1 MESSKTTFTSAII
14 ATMSMATMAAGRP
27 DVTGTIVNEQ
37 GEPMGFVN
45 VVLYSMPDSTF
56 IQGATSDSEGKF
68 NIVTPETGGILKVSS
83 IGYET
88 LYYPIS
94 SNGSYQSSHTGEIE
108 GGLIVQMREDAKM
121 LHEVTVKSQL
131 PKTKLTGNSL
141 VTAIQG
147 SVLEKSGTAKEM
159 LAKVPGMTLKG
170 DDLEVLGKGTPIY
183 YINGRKVNDKDEL
196 KRLRSEEIREV
207 EVITNPGAQY
217 DATVSAV
224 VRIKTIRRQGS
235 GFGYDLNVNDNSD
248 LVYGYNDPSASLNL
262 RYRHKN
268 VDFFGMVN
276 YWKWDGVQ
284 DSYPH
289 QQSVFKDSQGNLQ
302 TIEQMM
308 YLRHDTNAQGMNY
321 NLGFNW
327 QLSEN
332 HSVGMRVERHDIIK
346 TEIPA
351 TIDTDLRQWIVGQ
364 ESDSQ
369 HYEESHS
376 TQLGKHKQPYS
387 WEGNA
392 YYNGH
397 VGKLGIDFNF
407 DFVTNKTSESNEI
420 EERVNDVLSTM
431 HSDARNKSYML
442 ADKLVLSY
450 PLWKGRL
457 QAGTEMTFVTRNAQY
472 QINRSSLPATH
483 SEVKEANVAAFAEY
497 ACMIPK
503 VGSLSAG
510 IRYEH
515 VGFDYRPLSATPRGS
530 DSQAQT
536 SYPLGGIVGGTM
548 SRHTD
553 DFFPSFS
560 WANQW
565 GNWQTSLSYSYK
577 TMRPDFSMLDES
589 LLYLNSYSLQRGN
602 STLRNEKS
610 QQLGFNLRW
619 KYLNLYASYNHIVDG
634 INNWSY
640 LYNDLQSEG
649 DKLENEGMI
658 LIQVINLPTPIRI
671 ASAYLTANPTFG
683 CYSPNWTVGIQ
694 RYNVKNT
701 LADPREETG
710 KRDIHY
716 HRPMF
721 IMNLSNAFR
730 FKHSWQLEAN
740 LNTFTRGDFM
750 NMRLQNDTW
759 NLSFVVQKCWLKND
773 ALCLRASLYDALQR
787 TSQKV
792 EMDCGYYLLNQ
803 HSINNRQ
810 RLDIALR
817 YTFNAQQSK
826 YKGTGAGKE
835 AAGRMSN

>member
-1 MESSKTTFTSAII
+1 MTRGIKTTITSAII
-14 ATMSMATMAAGRP
+14 TLISINCLAAEAP
-27 DVTGTIVNEQ
+27 DVTGKIIDNN
-37 GEPMGFVN
+37 GEPMSFVN
-45 VVLYSMPDSTF
+45 VVLLNPADSAF
-56 IQGATSDSEGKF
+56 IQGATSGNDGEF
-68 NIVTPETGGILKVSS
+68 TITTAETGGILKFSS

-88 LYYPIS
+88 LFVNTRDYKGPIS
-94 SNGSYQSSHTGEIE
+94 IT
-108 GGLIVQMREDAKM
+108 MREDSKT
-121 LHEVTVKSQL
+121 LSEVTVKGQL
-131 PKTKLTGNSL
+131 PKTRLTGNSL

-183 YINGRKVNDKDEL
+183 YINGRKVNDKEEL

-224 VRIKTIRRQGS
+224 VRIKTIRRQGN
-235 GFGYDLNVNDNSD
+235 GFGYDLNIDDNSD

-289 QQSVFKDSQGNLQ
+289 QQSFIKDAQGNLQ

-308 YLRHDTNAQGMNY
+308 YLRHDTNSQGMNY

-327 QLSEN
+327 QLDEN
-332 HSVGMRVERHDIIK
+332 HSVGMRVERHDIIRMQ
-346 TEIPA
+346 IPA
-351 TIDTDLRQWIVGQ
+351 TIDTDLRQWTVGQ
-364 ESDSQ
+364 ESDS

-376 TQLGKHKQPYS
+376 TQLGQHRQPYS

-392 YYNGH
+392 YYNGR
-397 VGKLGIDFNF
+397 VGKLGIDLNL
-407 DFVTNKTSESNEI
+407 DFVTNKTSESNSI
-420 EERVNDVLSTM
+420 EERVNEVLSSM
-431 HSDARNKSYML
+431 NSSSRNKSYML

-450 PLWKGRL
+450 PLWKGQL
-457 QAGTEMTFVTRNAQY
+457 QAGTEMSFVTRNAQY
-472 QINRSSLPATH
+472 QINHLSLPASR
-483 SEVKEANVAAFAEY
+483 SEVKETNVAAFVEY

-503 VGSLSAG
+503 VGNLSAG
-510 IRYEH
+510 VRYEH
-515 VGFDYRPLSATPRGS
+515 VGFDYTNLLDAAKS
-530 DSQAQT
+530 
-536 SYPLGGIVGGTM
+536 M
-548 SRHTD
+548 SRYTD
-553 DFFPSFS
+553 NVFPSVS

-565 GNWQTSLSYSYK
+565 GNWQASLSYSYK
-577 TMRPDFSMLDES
+577 TMRPDFGMLDES
-589 LLYLNSYSLQRGN
+589 LIYLNSYSLQQGN
-602 STLRNEKS
+602 PTLKDEKS
-610 QQLGFNLRW
+610 QQLG
-619 KYLNLYASYNHIVDG
+619 LNLHWKCLNFYASYNRIDDG

-640 LYNDLQSEG
+640 LYNDLQP
-649 DKLENEGMI
+649 DDQKLENEGMI
-658 LIQVINLPTPIRI
+658 LIKVINLPTPIRI
-671 ASAYLTANPTFG
+671 ASAYLSANPTFG

-701 LADPREETG
+701 LTDPREETG
-710 KRDIHY
+710 KREVRY
-716 HRPMF
+716 NRPMF
-721 IMNLSNAFR
+721 IMNLNNAFR
-730 FKHSWQLEAN
+730 FKHSWQIEAS

-750 NMRLQNDTW
+750 NMRLLNDSW

-773 ALCLRASLYDALQR
+773 ALCLRASLQDALQR

-803 HSINNRQ
+803 HTINNRQ
-810 RLDIALR
+810 RLDVSLR
-817 YTFNAQQSK
+817 YTFNAQKSK

-835 AAGRMSN
+835 AASRMNN